1 MGANINRKG
10 IAVAKDAGGGA
21 AFDAADWRRRV
32 RSPQVRRAVE
42 DVIRAEIAE
51 MAALPVREVI
61 DAGKIRAALG
71 EIDVGAV
78 RAGAVA
84 QVAVRVNERVE
95 KRLRR
100 ERRSIDD
107 LVSGEV
113 RAEIDA
119 LLDEELPSP
128 QALEEILAQ
137 VIRQKFV
144 RRLFAELIHSAILAF
159 NKRVNPLFGG
169 ITAAM
174 LDAQIKSFIELGMP
188 MLQEQAVAFAL
199 RPANQQF
206 AVDLARSLIRGAL
219 AEPLGELVPRAS
231 AGQRKRIERLV
242 VRVVESERFRTAAPA
257 VAQQLWDE
265 VYTEIRDKKLGQ
277 LVDEQRLSAA
287 LVAPAAQAVMAL
299 LSRPRVAALLSS
311 VLLG

>member
-1 MGANINRKG
+1 MGANINRRG
-10 IAVAKDAGGGA
+10 IAGAPNGGGVA
-21 AFDAADWRRRV
+21 AFGGTDWRRRL
-32 RSPQVRRAVE
+32 RSPQFRRDIEAV
-42 DVIRAEIAE
+42 VRAEIAE

-78 RAGAVA
+78 RADAVA
-84 QVAVRVNERVE
+84 QVTVRVNERVE
-95 KRLRR
+95 KRLRK

-107 LVSGEV
+107 LVSDEV

-119 LLDEELPSP
+119 LLDEGLPNP
-128 QALEEILAQ
+128 EALEEILAQ
-137 VIRQKFV
+137 VLRQKFV
-144 RRLFAELIHSAILAF
+144 RRLLAELVHSAILAF
-159 NKRVNPLFGG
+159 NKRVNPFFGG

-231 AGQRKRIERLV
+231 ASQRKHIERLV
-242 VRVVESERFRTAAPA
+242 VRVVESERFRDAAPA
-257 VAQQLWDE
+257 VAQRVWDE
-265 VYTEIRDKKLGQ
+265 VYAEIRDKKLGQ
-277 LVDEQRLSAA
+277 LVDEQRLSATLA
-287 LVAPAAQAVMAL
+287 APVAEAAVAL
-299 LSRPRVAALLSS
+299 LSRPRVAAFLSAA
-311 VLLG
+311 LRG